1 MASRKLTRSQMNAL
15 KLKWMRAPGAKCPLC
30 HKPFASM
37 ESKNVVVDHDHQE
50 GNIRGLLC
58 RGCNGAEGK
67 VANAA
72 GRWAGLGMDYSKIVP
87 WLEQLVAYL
96 RTKPT
101 EYIYPT
107 HLTEEEKKK
116 AAGDKRRLAAQKKA
130 RERQAKIKQ
139 ARGNK

>member
-1 MASRKLTRSQMNAL
+1 MKRKLTRAQMTAY

-30 HKPFASM
+30 TKPFAGM
-37 ESKNVVVDHDHQE
+37 ESKNVVVDHDHDS
-50 GNIRGLLC
+50 GLIRGLLC

-72 GRWAGLGMDYSKIVP
+72 GRWAGLGMNYERIVP

-96 RTKPT
+96 KSTPT
-101 EYIYPT
+101 DFIYPT

-116 AAGDKRRLAAQKKA
+116 AAGDRRRLEAQKKA
-130 RERQAKIKQ
+130 KARAAAIKEKRA
-139 ARGNK
+139 AR

>member
-1 MASRKLTRSQMNAL
+1 MKRKLTRAQMTAY

-30 HKPFASM
+30 TKPFAGM
-37 ESKNVVVDHDHQE
+37 ESKNVVVDHDHDS
-50 GNIRGLLC
+50 GLIRGLLC

-72 GRWAGLGMDYSKIVP
+72 GRWAGLGMNYERIVP

-96 RTKPT
+96 KSTPT
-101 EYIYPT
+101 DFIYPT

-116 AAGDKRRLAAQKKA
+116 AAGDKRRLEAQKKA
-130 RERQAKIKQ
+130 KARAAAIKEKRA
-139 ARGNK
+139 AR